1 MGVSRRNVIGVA
13 GAVGAAGVLAG
24 AACEP
29 QQRGPAPPLDPQNW
43 DSVRAQFGL
52 DPGLTHLASF
62 VFASHPAPIQL
73 AIEQH
78 RAALDRNPIATLDQ
92 ESTFDIA
99 VATAAAR
106 YLDTST
112 DQLAFTDS
120 TTMGLGLLYTGLR
133 LGAGDEVLTTE
144 HDFYATH
151 EALRLRAQRDGVTV
165 RRVKLYDDP
174 AQATVDGIVSRL
186 ADAVTARTKV
196 VAVTWVHSSTGVR
209 LPIRQIADA
218 LRDKG
223 PLLCVDGVHGFGVE
237 DAKPATLGADFLVS
251 GCHKWLYGPRGTGLI
266 WGSPAGWTRFTP
278 VIPAFDRRVIGA
290 WMGFEAPPAPPGA
303 TATPGGY
310 HSFEHRWALS
320 TAFDFHRV
328 IGPDR
333 ITARV
338 HQLAAL
344 LKEKLAGV
352 PGIRLITPADPQ
364 LSAGIVCVQVE
375 GRTPEQVVTRLRGA
389 KVIASVTPYNPSY
402 LRFGTSIANNEA
414 DVDKAVS
421 ALKG

>member
-1 MGVSRRNVIGVA
+1 MGVSRRTVIGVA
-13 GAVGAAGVLAG
+13 AG
-24 AACEP
+24 ALGATATGCEP
-29 QQRGPAPPLDPQNW
+29 EAAGPAPPLDPNNW

-52 DPGLTHLASF
+52 EPGLTHLASF
-62 VFASHPAPIQL
+62 VFASHPAAVQR

-92 ESTFDIA
+92 ESTFDGA
-99 VATAAAR
+99 VGAAAAR
-106 YLDTST
+106 YLGTSA

-133 LGAGDEVLTTE
+133 LDAGDEVLTTE

-174 AQATVDGIVSRL
+174 AQATVDGIVNRL
-186 ADAVTARTKV
+186 AEAVTARTAV

-209 LPIRQIADA
+209 LPIRQISDA
-218 LRDKG
+218 LRDRR

-237 DAKPATLGADFLVS
+237 DATPAALGADFLVS

-266 WGSPAGWTRFTP
+266 WASPEGWARFTP
-278 VIPAFDRRVIGA
+278 VIPPFDGRVIGA
-290 WMGFEAPPAPPGA
+290 WMGFQTPSAPPGA

-320 TAFDFHRV
+320 AAFDFHRA
-328 IGPDR
+328 IGRER
-333 ITARV
+333 ITART

-352 PGIRLITPADPQ
+352 PGVRLVTPVDPQ
-364 LSAGIVCVQVE
+364 LSAGIVCARVD
-375 GRTPEQVVTRLRGA
+375 GRTVAQLLARLRAA
-389 KVIASVTPYNPSY
+389 KVIASATPYNPSY
-402 LRFGTSIANNEA
+402 LRFGTSIVNNEA
-414 DVDKAVS
+414 DVEAAVA